1 MKILSWRRSRWQFLL
16 NIEIIY
22 AILFQLYEGATFSRN
37 NFWVAGEL
45 FLLLVLNYFQG
56 KNKATYYL
64 TICLNL
70 LILPD
75 QFCEYWAITGNN
87 LLHLM
92 PQVSILIILLL
103 WLVWLVL
110 LLPVAMVSASQIKN
124 WFLRLIAF
132 GLFLDV
138 QYGSDQG
145 LLISKNLPVMH
156 SINNQGV
163 VSAFALLILVCF
175 LVHSWGFRFNPNLK
189 FQPSANFSWVVY
201 SVLILLLVI
210 NVAWNTFGG
219 NGNNIFSI
227 LFSYIVDIHSKYI
240 YVPSFTSALEPGVLE
255 EAERYINIMILL
267 IASRNLKKWRIPIAV
282 YGSTLL
288 FALPHF
294 SNIGWNG
301 QTVAATIS
309 QVLAV
314 TDAMMWVAAYF
325 YIGKLWFIMIVHFF
339 NDYFINIQWGWN
351 SPSTWT
357 GDFNDWATTIIPL
370 IFGLIVTI
378 WMMYG
383 KRRLVMEE
391 KVDRLLGTDQ
401 ELDFSR
407 MY

>member
-1 MKILSWRRSRWQFLL
+1 MAS
-16 NIEIIY
+16 
-22 AILFQLYEGATFSRN
+22 
-37 NFWVAGEL
+37 
-45 FLLLVLNYFQG
+45 LV
-56 KNKATYYL
+56 
-64 TICLNL
+64 
-70 LILPD
+70 
-75 QFCEYWAITGNN
+75 
-87 LLHLM
+87 
-92 PQVSILIILLL
+92 
-103 WLVWLVL
+103 
-110 LLPVAMVSASQIKN
+110 PVAMVSASQIKN

-156 SINNQGV
+156 SINNQDV
-163 VSAFALLILVCF
+163 VSAFAL
-175 LVHSWGFRFNPNLK
+175 
-189 FQPSANFSWVVY
+189 
-201 SVLILLLVI
+201 LILLLVI
-210 NVAWNTFGG
+210 NVAWNTFGD

-240 YVPSFTSALEPGVLE
+240 NVPSFTSALEPGVLE

-267 IASRNLKKWRIPIAV
+267 IASRKLKKWRIPIAV

-314 TDAMMWVAAYF
+314 TDAMMWVVAYF

-391 KVDRLLGTDQ
+391 NVDRLLGTDQ

>member
-1 MKILSWRRSRWQFLL
+1 
-16 NIEIIY
+16 
-22 AILFQLYEGATFSRN
+22 
-37 NFWVAGEL
+37 
-45 FLLLVLNYFQG
+45 
-56 KNKATYYL
+56 
-64 TICLNL
+64 
-70 LILPD
+70 
-75 QFCEYWAITGNN
+75 
-87 LLHLM
+87 M

-156 SINNQGV
+156 SINNQDV
-163 VSAFALLILVCF
+163 VSAFAL
-175 LVHSWGFRFNPNLK
+175 
-189 FQPSANFSWVVY
+189 
-201 SVLILLLVI
+201 LILLLVI

-240 YVPSFTSALEPGVLE
+240 NVPSFTSALEPGVLE

-267 IASRNLKKWRIPIAV
+267 IASRKLKKWRIPIAV

-314 TDAMMWVAAYF
+314 TDAMMWVVAYF

-391 KVDRLLGTDQ
+391 KVDRLLRTDQ

>member
-138 QYGSDQG
+138 QYGSD
-145 LLISKNLPVMH
+145 P
-156 SINNQGV
+156 
-163 VSAFALLILVCF
+163 
-175 LVHSWGFRFNPNLK
+175 
-189 FQPSANFSWVVY
+189 
-201 SVLILLLVI
+201 
-210 NVAWNTFGG
+210 
-219 NGNNIFSI
+219 
-227 LFSYIVDIHSKYI
+227 
-240 YVPSFTSALEPGVLE
+240 
-255 EAERYINIMILL
+255 ERYINIMILL

-314 TDAMMWVAAYF
+314 TDAMIWVVAYF

-401 ELDFSR
+401 EFDCSR

>member
-1 MKILSWRRSRWQFLL
+1 
-16 NIEIIY
+16 
-22 AILFQLYEGATFSRN
+22 
-37 NFWVAGEL
+37 
-45 FLLLVLNYFQG
+45 
-56 KNKATYYL
+56 
-64 TICLNL
+64 
-70 LILPD
+70 
-75 QFCEYWAITGNN
+75 
-87 LLHLM
+87 
-92 PQVSILIILLL
+92 
-103 WLVWLVL
+103 
-110 LLPVAMVSASQIKN
+110 MVSASQIKN

-138 QYGSDQG
+138 QYGSDQV
-145 LLISKNLPVMH
+145 LLISKSLPVMH

-175 LVHSWGFRFNPNLK
+175 LVRSWGFRFNPNLK

-240 YVPSFTSALEPGVLE
+240 NVPSFTSSLEPGVLE

-339 NDYFINIQWGWN
+339 NDYLINIQWGWN

-391 KVDRLLGTDQ
+391 NVDRLLGTDQ